1 MTNNHLRSP
10 ASKVMS
16 EAIELAIA
24 EESPYPEAAMF
35 IDAGTPFTEREISR
49 AFEKGL
55 AAVVVSEDGSTQ
67 IIRPE
72 AAAG

>member
-1 MTNNHLRSP
+1 MSVKKERSP
-10 ASKVMS
+10 ASKVMD

-35 IDAGTPFTEREISR
+35 INAGTPFTEREIVQ

-55 AAVVVSEDGSTQ
+55 AAVLVSADGGTRVL
-67 IIRPE
+67 RPDLSR
-72 AAAG
+72 